1 MLCKRVFTEN
11 SLVKR
16 MWYEEDRVAGAVI
29 LHLQGNTEEDIADF
43 LEISWRTVERWLE
56 KFGALL
62 DKLCSRFKPMHCNTL
77 HMDELFLK
85 MLGMFLIV
93 WDSLVRETH
102 WLTIVPTSDREAKSA
117 RKLLE
122 KSPIIDNQA
131 VTDGLL
137 SYVKPIREKYKHKIK
152 HLICE
157 GPSKYMNNLIEGT
170 QSVMR
175 RFTRPRRGFKRIYKA
190 LTHLRRFQNYKNFIK
205 DNLAIGMPPA
215 QKYGFV
221 QYAGGMNR
229 KQRLLQLLRAAHQ
242 FFRLIKKQVFQPIF
256 NQT

>member
-1 MLCKRVFTEN
+1 
-11 SLVKR
+11 

-43 LEISWRTVERWLE
+43 LEINWRTVERWLE

-62 DKLCSRFKPMHCNTL
+62 DKFCSRFKPMHCNTL

-85 MLGMFLIV
+85 MLGIFLIV

-102 WLTIVPTSDREAKSA
+102 WLTIVPLANREAKSA

-122 KSPIIDNQA
+122 ESPIAHKQI
-131 VTDGLL
+131 VTDGLQ
-137 SYVKPIREKYKHKIK
+137 SYIKPIKEKYKHKVK
-152 HLICE
+152 HLICD
-157 GPSKYMNNLIEGT
+157 GTAKYMNNLIEGT
-170 QSVMR
+170 QSTIR

-190 LTHLRRFQNYKNFIK
+190 LVHLHRYQNYKNFIRN
-205 DNLAIGMPPA
+205 NLAIGMPPA

-221 QYAGGMNR
+221 QYAGGMSK

-242 FFRLIKKQVFQPIF
+242 LFWFIKKWANQPIF
-256 NQT
+256 SQT